1 MVRVEGENPVS
12 SNKASGVP
20 SRGYRSGDSSAAR
33 YREGAA
39 HGAGGGCGRGPALW
53 GDTRLM
59 VGGLWKT
66 SQAEGSVPDPEPPAL
81 CTGLRAEVDCSAG
94 ADNVVDSEL
103 H

>member
-1 MVRVEGENPVS
+1 MS

>member
-1 MVRVEGENPVS
+1 MS

-39 HGAGGGCGRGPALW
+39 HGAGGGCGRGLALW